1 VIVYTVYDASDDI
14 EMMFSTKRAA
24 IAFAKELTGNGSTDV
39 RRVDIGKPTKQRVCD
54 CFNREGYGV
63 SSEKI
68 YTTS

>member
-1 VIVYTVYDASDDI
+1 
-14 EMMFSTKRAA
+14 
-24 IAFAKELTGNGSTDV
+24 LTGNGSTDV

>member
-24 IAFAKELTGNGSTDV
+24 IGSTDV